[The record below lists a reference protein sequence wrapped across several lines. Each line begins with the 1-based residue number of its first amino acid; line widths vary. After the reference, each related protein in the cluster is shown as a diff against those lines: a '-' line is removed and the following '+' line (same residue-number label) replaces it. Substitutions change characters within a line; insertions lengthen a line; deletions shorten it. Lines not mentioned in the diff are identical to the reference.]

1 MFSARF
7 ISLLIGFYS
16 LISQIQIVYIQSETK
31 KVYNNFKK
39 TSHISEKDSYLSS
52 TKDDYLEIKFNNRN
66 QVDNKIAWG

>member
-31 KVYNNFKK
+31 KKSNNFKK
-39 TSHISEKDSYLSS
+39 NITSLREKNCIY
-52 TKDDYLEIKFNNRN
+52 
-66 QVDNKIAWG
+66 QVQRMIT